1 MSSEQSINIKSIETP
16 TVDITEN
23 DVIVKTKPRV
33 DINHLLSKL
42 REKEKS
48 QKKENLF
55 FFGLVGTVV
64 IITGIIA
71 SL

>member
-16 TVDITEN
+16 TIDITEN
-23 DVIVKTKPRV
+23 DAIVKTKPRV

-48 QKKENLF
+48 QKKENFL

>member
-16 TVDITEN
+16 TIDITEN